1 MCSSDLLRKGARA
14 DFTQHLADGRSVAI
28 AQAMMDRGGWV
39 TTYEDIS
46 ERVAAEQQIN
56 HMALHDPLTE
66 LPNRALFRQTLNKA
80 TSLVRRGSR
89 CAVLCLDLDHFKQV
103 NDTLGHPVGDQLLCA
118 VADRLRDCVREHDT
132 VARLGGDEFAVVQT
146 EITDTV
152 DASNLAR
159 RIVETLSRPY
169 EIGAHQIVIGASVG
183 VAMCPGDGD
192 DCDQLLKCADMALY
206 RAKFDGRG
214 THRFFEAEMD
224 ARMQARRLLEIELRA
239 ALQQEQFEVYFQ
251 PLVDIDRKSTRLNS
265 SH

>member
-1 MCSSDLLRKGARA
+1 M
-14 DFTQHLADGRSVAI
+14 
-28 AQAMMDRGGWV
+28 
-39 TTYEDIS
+39 
-46 ERVAAEQQIN
+46 
-56 HMALHDPLTE
+56 
-66 LPNRALFRQTLNKA
+66 LFR
-80 TSLVRRGSR
+80 S
-89 CAVLCLDLDHFKQV
+89 
-103 NDTLGHPVGDQLLCA
+103 
-118 VADRLRDCVREHDT
+118 
-132 VARLGGDEFAVVQT
+132 GDEFAVVQT

-251 PLVDIDRKSTRLNS
+251 PLVDIETRMIAGFEALVRWNHPQRGVVSPGEFIPLAEEINLIGELGLWVLRKATAEAASWKEPLKISINLSPLQFRCRTLVDDILAAVADARLDPRRLELEITESVILADDLPLRFSSTRI
-265 SH
+265 